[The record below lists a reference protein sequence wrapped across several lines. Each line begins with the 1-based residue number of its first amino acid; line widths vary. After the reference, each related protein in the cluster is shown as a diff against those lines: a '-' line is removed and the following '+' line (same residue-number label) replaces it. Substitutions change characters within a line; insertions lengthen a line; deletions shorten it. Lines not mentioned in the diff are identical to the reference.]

1 MTSITSSTAAPP
13 SSVTLV
19 RAAISSTPTGSA
31 AEAPQQPA
39 APIVATVQAAPS
51 AHQVKQIAEEL
62 QRRVAA
68 LAPELQFSVDE
79 SSGETIVKFTDPA
92 TNEVIQQFP
101 SEALIQI
108 GKALDQFQKG
118 LLLNRKA

>member
-1 MTSITSSTAAPP
+1 MTSISSITSAPP
-13 SSVTLV
+13 SS
-19 RAAISSTPTGSA
+19 AALARSVISSAATRSA
-31 AEAPQQPA
+31 GDAPEQSV
-39 APIVATVQAAPS
+39 APVVAPVKATATESQI
-51 AHQVKQIAEEL
+51 KQITEEL

-68 LAPELQFSVDE
+68 LAPELQFSVDQ
-79 SSGETIVKFTDPA
+79 SSGETIVKFTDPT

>member
-1 MTSITSSTAAPP
+1 MTAISSITSAPP
-13 SSVTLV
+13 PSAALARSVI
-19 RAAISSTPTGSA
+19 ASAQTGSA
-31 AEAPQQPA
+31 VEAPVQ
-39 APIVATVQAAPS
+39 QAAPVVAPVDTTAS
-51 AHQVKQIAEEL
+51 ASQIKQITEEL

-68 LAPELQFSVDE
+68 LAPELQFSVDQ
-79 SSGETIVKFTDPA
+79 SSGETIVKFTDPS

>member
-1 MTSITSSTAAPP
+1 MTSISSITSSPSTGAA
-13 SSVTLV
+13 LI
-19 RAAISSTPTGSA
+19 RAAVSAGQSGSA
-31 AEAPQQPA
+31 VEAPQSA
-39 APIVATVQAAPS
+39 APVVAPVQATAS
-51 AHQVKQIAEEL
+51 ASQIKQITEEL

-68 LAPELQFSVDE
+68 LAPELQFSVDQ

>member
-1 MTSITSSTAAPP
+1 MTSISSITSPP
-13 SSVTLV
+13 SS
-19 RAAISSTPTGSA
+19 AALARSVISSAATGSA
-31 AEAPQQPA
+31 GDAPA
-39 APIVATVQAAPS
+39 KSVAPVVAPVQATAS
-51 AHQVKQIAEEL
+51 ASQIKQITEEL

-68 LAPELQFSVDE
+68 LAPELQFSVDQ
-79 SSGETIVKFTDPA
+79 SSGETIVKFTDPT

>member
-1 MTSITSSTAAPP
+1 MTSISSIAAAPP
-13 SSVTLV
+13 SGVALS
-19 RAAISSTPTGSA
+19 RPAISSAAAGGAVEAAQSVAPVVAPVKATASA
-31 AEAPQQPA
+31 SQ
-39 APIVATVQAAPS
+39 I
-51 AHQVKQIAEEL
+51 KQITEEL

-68 LAPELQFSVDE
+68 LAPELQFSVDQ

-92 TNEVIQQFP
+92 TNQVIQQFP